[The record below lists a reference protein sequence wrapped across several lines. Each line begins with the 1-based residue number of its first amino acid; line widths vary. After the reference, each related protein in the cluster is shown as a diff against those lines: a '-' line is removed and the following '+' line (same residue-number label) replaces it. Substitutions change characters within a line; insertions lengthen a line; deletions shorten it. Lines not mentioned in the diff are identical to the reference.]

1 MKAETK
7 TILKKAAFVMAVIVG
22 FIVLVIVLPV
32 KVTIAAVF
40 IMQFVTLVA
49 IGGTNL
55 MLKNEQKKQG
65 T

>member
-7 TILKKAAFVMAVIVG
+7 TILKKAAFVMAAIVG
-22 FIVLVIVLPV
+22 FIVLVSVLPV

-49 IGGTNL
+49 VGGTNL

>member
-1 MKAETK
+1 MKAKTK
-7 TILKKAAFVMAVIVG
+7 TILKEAALVMAAIVS
-22 FIVLVIVLPV
+22 FIALVSVLPV

-65 T
+65 M